1 MWRVDGEY
9 VRNEK
14 GKVISVDGS
23 LDNENRNIIVE
34 NKNGKTGQKWK
45 VVYVDEYEKEPTK
58 GQLNKKF
65 GLYVERDFYVVS
77 ALPEGRYL
85 DLINNRNMVIKVRNG
100 RRTQVWYFHQQ
111 SLTIRTR
118 YNNQSWDIKSAGRTN
133 DMQIWSTNSGWFQVF
148 KYENSQ
154 FVNWNNNKVLDVRG
168 AKDEEGQAV
177 GVWGNNR
184 GKHQQWQ
191 VVYVD

>member
-14 GKVISVDGS
+14 GKVISVSGS

-34 NKNGKTGQKWK
+34 NKNGKTGQKWR
-45 VVYVDEYEKEPTK
+45 VIYVDEYEKEPTK

-77 ALPEGRYL
+77 ALPDNRYL
-85 DLINNRNMVIKVRNG
+85 DLINNRNFVIKTPNG
-100 RRTQVWYFHQQ
+100 RKTQVWYFHQQ

-118 YNNQSWDIKSAGRTN
+118 YNNQSWDIKSSGKTN
-133 DMQIWSTNSGWFQVF
+133 DM
-148 KYENSQ
+148 
-154 FVNWNNNKVLDVRG
+154 
-168 AKDEEGQAV
+168 
-177 GVWGNNR
+177 
-184 GKHQQWQ
+184 
-191 VVYVD
+191 